1 MGQRILSDSK
11 VTSTSSELL
20 PAGLFRSG
28 IPVDQGR
35 DLADYSPAQVLRR
48 EESHLM
54 RDPHAPSRK
63 SGEGHGSDGPP
74 GAVRDLERE
83 TPACRTPGGEYAL
96 GTALGDEFRLLHK
109 PGIKAARP
117 PDHERV
123 CTHRISNSTDS
134 LRKVLGQGFDA
145 SSNEAGEAE

>member
-35 DLADYSPAQVLRR
+35 DLADYSPVQVLHR
-48 EESHLM
+48 EGSHLV
-54 RDPHAPSRK
+54 RNPHAPSRK

-83 TPACRTPGGEYAL
+83 TPAFRTPGGEYAL
-96 GTALGDEFRLLHK
+96 STALGDEFCLLHK
-109 PGIKAARP
+109 PGIKAACP
-117 PDHERV
+117 PDHERMCAHHV
-123 CTHRISNSTDS
+123 SNSTDG
-134 LRKVLGQGFDA
+134 LRKVLGQVLGA
-145 SSNEAGEAE
+145 PSSEAGEAE